1 MNKNRINM
9 ALALFAVFIL
19 IGCNEKKQEDHSTV
33 LVSGIGIILVQ
44 PDMVQ
49 MNINTSYTAQ
59 TMQQAKREVDTKMQ
73 QIMNI
78 LKSDNIEDKDI
89 KTVSLG
95 YDREIE
101 YINGRNVLIGQR
113 AHQAIVITI
122 NDIINNPNRLPELL
136 DKLTAIDRVVITN
149 IIFDTKDKT
158 ELFSQSRELAYQ
170 KALDKANQY
179 AELTGHK
186 IVKAL
191 RVSEERNR
199 DILRA
204 PAYSNVAYDT
214 AGYSTGASAVPT
226 GEQEVI
232 TEIIV
237 TFLME

>member
-1 MNKNRINM
+1 M
-9 ALALFAVFIL
+9 ALVLIAVFL
-19 IGCNEKKQEDHSTV
+19 LFGCKEKKLDEHSTV
-33 LVSGIGIILVQ
+33 LVSGIGIVLVQ

-49 MNINTSYTAQ
+49 MNILTSYTAQ
-59 TMQQAKREVDTKMQ
+59 TMQQAKREVDIKMQ

-78 LKSDNIEDKDI
+78 LKADKIEDKDI

-101 YINGRNVLIGQR
+101 YMNGRSVLIGQR
-113 AHQAIVITI
+113 AHQAIVVTI

-136 DKLTAIDRVVITN
+136 DKLTATDRVVISN

-186 IVKAL
+186 IVKTL

-204 PAYSNVAYDT
+204 PAYTNVAYDT
-214 AGYSTGASAVPT
+214 AGYSTAASAVPT

>member
-1 MNKNRINM
+1 MNKSRINM
-9 ALALFAVFIL
+9 ALVLIAVFLL
-19 IGCNEKKQEDHSTV
+19 IGCKEKKLDEHSTV
-33 LVSGIGIILVQ
+33 LVSGIGIVLVQ

-59 TMQQAKREVDTKMQ
+59 TMQQAKREVDIKMQ

-78 LKSDNIEDKDI
+78 LKADKIEDKDI
-89 KTVSLG
+89 KTVSLS
-95 YDREIE
+95 YDRELE
-101 YINGRNVLIGQR
+101 FMNGRSVLIGQR
-113 AHQAIVITI
+113 AEQTIVVTI
-122 NDIINNPNRLPELL
+122 NDIVNNPNRLPEML
-136 DKLTAIDRVVITN
+136 DKLTAIDRVTIRN

-204 PAYSNVAYDT
+204 PAHSNVAYDT
-214 AGYSTGASAVPT
+214 AGYSTASAVPT

>member
-1 MNKNRINM
+1 MNKNKISVVFV
-9 ALALFAVFIL
+9 LLAVFLL

-33 LVSGIGIILVQ
+33 LVSGIGIVLVQ

-78 LKSDNIEDKDI
+78 LKGDNIEDKDI
-89 KTVSLG
+89 KTVSLS

-101 YINGRNVLIGQR
+101 YMNGRTVLVGQR
-113 AHQAIVITI
+113 AHQAIVVTI
-122 NDIINNPNRLPELL
+122 NDIVNNPNRLPELL

-158 ELFSQSRELAYQ
+158 ELFIQSRELAYQ

-179 AELTGHK
+179 AELSGHK

-191 RVSEERNR
+191 RISEERNR
-199 DILRA
+199 DILRVSA
-204 PAYSNVAYDT
+204 LSNVAYDG
-214 AGYSTGASAVPT
+214 AGYSTEASQVPT

>member
-1 MNKNRINM
+1 MNKNRIN
-9 ALALFAVFIL
+9 AIFVLFTVFLL
-19 IGCNEKKQEDHSTV
+19 IGCSEKKQEEHSTV

-78 LKSDNIEDKDI
+78 LKADNIEDKDI

-113 AHQAIVITI
+113 AYQAIVVTI
-122 NDIINNPNRLPELL
+122 NDIVNNPNRLPELL

-199 DILRA
+199 DILRVSSH
-204 PAYSNVAYDT
+204 SNVAYDA
-214 AGYSTGASAVPT
+214 AGYSTSASAVPT

-232 TEIIV
+232 TEILV

>member
-1 MNKNRINM
+1 MNKNSINI
-9 ALALFAVFIL
+9 ALVLFAVFLL
-19 IGCNEKKQEDHSTV
+19 IGCNEKKQDEHSTV
-33 LVSGIGIILVQ
+33 LVSGIGIVLVQ

-78 LKSDNIEDKDI
+78 LKADNIEDKDI

-113 AHQAIVITI
+113 AHQAIVVTI

-204 PAYSNVAYDT
+204 PAHSNVAYDT

-232 TEIIV
+232 TEILV

>member
-9 ALALFAVFIL
+9 ALVLIAIFLLFF
-19 IGCNEKKQEDHSTV
+19 CKEKKLAEHSTV
-33 LVSGIGIILVQ
+33 LVSGIGIVLVQ

-49 MNINTSYTAQ
+49 MNILTSYTAQ
-59 TMQQAKREVDTKMQ
+59 TMQQAKREVDIKMQ

-78 LKSDNIEDKDI
+78 LKADKIEDKDI

-101 YINGRNVLIGQR
+101 YMNGRSVLIGQR
-113 AHQAIVITI
+113 AHQAIVVTI

-136 DKLTAIDRVVITN
+136 DKLTAIDRVVISN

-186 IVKAL
+186 IVKTL

-214 AGYSTGASAVPT
+214 AGYSTAASAVPT
-226 GEQEVI
+226 GEQEVT

>member
-59 TMQQAKREVDTKMQ
+59 TMQQAKREVDIKMQ

-78 LKSDNIEDKDI
+78 LKADNIEDKDI
-89 KTVSLG
+89 KTVSLS
-95 YDREIE
+95 YDRELE
-101 YINGRNVLIGQR
+101 FINGRSVLIGQR
-113 AHQAIVITI
+113 AEQTIVVTI
-122 NDIINNPNRLPELL
+122 NDIVNNPNRLPELL
-136 DKLTAIDRVVITN
+136 DKLTSIDRVIIRN

-179 AELTGHK
+179 AELSGQK

-191 RVSEERNR
+191 RISEERNR
-199 DILRA
+199 DVLRVSA
-204 PAYSNVAYDT
+204 HSNVAYDA
-214 AGYSTGASAVPT
+214 AGYSTGASPVPT

>member
-1 MNKNRINM
+1 MNKNKINM
-9 ALALFAVFIL
+9 ALVLIAVFL
-19 IGCNEKKQEDHSTV
+19 LFGCKEKKLDEHSTV
-33 LVSGIGIILVQ
+33 LVSGIGIVLVQ

-49 MNINTSYTAQ
+49 MNILTSYTAQ
-59 TMQQAKREVDTKMQ
+59 TMQQAKREVDIKMQ

-78 LKSDNIEDKDI
+78 LKADKIEDKDI

-101 YINGRNVLIGQR
+101 YMNGRSVLIGQR
-113 AHQAIVITI
+113 AHQAIVVTI

-136 DKLTAIDRVVITN
+136 DKLTSIDRVVISN

-158 ELFSQSRELAYQ
+158 ELFSQSRELAYK

-186 IVKAL
+186 IVKTL

-204 PAYSNVAYDT
+204 PAYTNVAYDT
-214 AGYSTGASAVPT
+214 AGYSTAASAVPT

>member
-1 MNKNRINM
+1 MNKNRINT
-9 ALALFAVFIL
+9 ALVFIAVFL
-19 IGCNEKKQEDHSTV
+19 LFGCKEKKQDEHSTV
-33 LVSGIGIILVQ
+33 LVSGIGIVLVQ

-78 LKSDNIEDKDI
+78 LKADNIEDKDI
-89 KTVSLG
+89 KTVSLN

-113 AHQAIVITI
+113 AEQTIVVTL
-122 NDIINNPNRLPELL
+122 NDIVNNPNRLPEML
-136 DKLTAIDRVVITN
+136 DKLTAIDRVIIRN

-186 IVKAL
+186 IVKTL

-204 PAYSNVAYDT
+204 PAHSNVAYDA

>member
-1 MNKNRINM
+1 MNKNRIN
-9 ALALFAVFIL
+9 LVFVLFAVFIL
-19 IGCNEKKQEDHSTV
+19 IGCNEKKLDEHSTV
-33 LVSGIGIILVQ
+33 IVSGIGIVLVQ

-59 TMQQAKREVDTKMQ
+59 TMQQAKREVDNKMQ
-73 QIMNI
+73 QIINI

-89 KTVSLG
+89 KTVSLS

-101 YINGRNVLIGQR
+101 YMNGRNVLIGQR
-113 AHQAIVITI
+113 AHQAIIVTI
-122 NDIINNPNRLPELL
+122 NDIINKPNRLPELL

-149 IIFDTKDKT
+149 IIFDTLDKT
-158 ELFSQSRELAYQ
+158 ELFTQSRELAYQ

-199 DILRA
+199 DIIRVA
-204 PAYSNVAYDT
+204 AHSNVSYDG
-214 AGYSTGASAVPT
+214 AGYSTGAFPVPT

>member
-1 MNKNRINM
+1 MNKNSINM
-9 ALALFAVFIL
+9 ALVLFAVFLL
-19 IGCNEKKQEDHSTV
+19 IGCKEKKQEDHSTV
-33 LVSGIGIILVQ
+33 LVSGIGIVLVQ

-73 QIMNI
+73 QIINI
-78 LKSDNIEDKDI
+78 LKADNIEDKDI
-89 KTVSLG
+89 KTVSLS

-101 YINGRNVLIGQR
+101 YMNGRNVLVGQR
-113 AHQAIVITI
+113 AHQAIVVTI
-122 NDIINNPNRLPELL
+122 NDIVNSPNRLPELL

-191 RVSEERNR
+191 RISEERNR
-199 DILRA
+199 DILRVSA
-204 PAYSNVAYDT
+204 LSNVAYDGT
-214 AGYSTGASAVPT
+214 GYSTGASQVPT

>member
-1 MNKNRINM
+1 M
-9 ALALFAVFIL
+9 ALVLIAVFLL
-19 IGCNEKKQEDHSTV
+19 IGCKEKKLDEHSTV
-33 LVSGIGIILVQ
+33 LVSGIGIVLVQ

-59 TMQQAKREVDTKMQ
+59 TMQQAKREVDIKMQ

-78 LKSDNIEDKDI
+78 LKADKIEDKDI
-89 KTVSLG
+89 KTVSLS
-95 YDREIE
+95 YDRELE
-101 YINGRNVLIGQR
+101 FMNGRSVLIGQR
-113 AHQAIVITI
+113 AEQTIVVTI
-122 NDIINNPNRLPELL
+122 NDIVNNPNRLPEML
-136 DKLTAIDRVVITN
+136 DKLTAIDRVTIRN

-204 PAYSNVAYDT
+204 PAHSNVAYDT
-214 AGYSTGASAVPT
+214 AGYSTASAVPT